1 MAGTRAKILLVVV
14 AVVVAVVLLYR
25 PQAPSQA
32 PLFESR
38 LLMDTII
45 TIRAYPPIT
54 IEQIDAAFAEFARV
68 ESKAS
73 FHLDSSELSALNR
86 TGRLASTSSLT
97 PLLQAAVDY
106 FAQTDGY
113 FDASFASL
121 QKAYGFYSG
130 EGRLPAEA
138 ELTGLLRDR
147 CGLTKVLR
155 QSAEGFELASG
166 SLLDLGGIAG
176 GYAIEKA
183 ARVLREAG
191 CGGFL
196 IDDAGDIWFEGSKPD
211 GNPWRIA
218 VRDPRDNGTLALVES
233 RAPLAISTSGD
244 YERYITVG
252 GKRYGHIMNP
262 HSGRPVDYYS
272 SVTIVAS
279 EPVAADALSTAV
291 FAMPPEMAFKWVED
305 RNLAALFLTSTG
317 TIHLSSAGRS
327 FFSQVKTQ

>member
-1 MAGTRAKILLVVV
+1 MAGNRIKVILTVAAI
-14 AVVVAVVLLYR
+14 AVVIMLLNS
-25 PQAPSQA
+25 PQQEA

-38 LLMDTII
+38 LMMDTII
-45 TIRAYPPIT
+45 SLRAYPPVT
-54 IEQIDAAFAEFARV
+54 KEQVDAAFAEFSKV
-68 ESKAS
+68 ESAAS
-73 FHLDSSELSALNR
+73 FHLEGSELSALNR
-86 TGRLASTSSLT
+86 SNSLAAASSLT
-97 PLLQAAVDY
+97 PLLQIAIDY
-106 FAQTDGY
+106 YAKTDGY

-138 ELTGLLRDR
+138 ELADLLRDR
-147 CGLTKVLR
+147 CELGKVLQ
-155 QSAEGFELASG
+155 QSAQGFSLASE

-191 CGGFL
+191 CRGFL
-196 IDDAGDIWFEGSKPD
+196 IDDAGDIWVEGSKPD

-218 VRDPRDNGTLALVES
+218 VRDPRDNGTLALVET
-233 RAPLAISTSGD
+233 RKPLAISTSGD
-244 YERYITVG
+244 YERFITVD

-272 SVTIVAS
+272 SVTIIAS

-291 FAMPPEMAFKWVED
+291 FAMPPELAFKWVEE

-317 TIHLSSAGRS
+317 TIHLSSAGRHY
-327 FFSQVKTQ
+327 FSQVKMQ